1 MAREVTGERMAA
13 TPATPITLQMDRHG
27 RDGFWRRLRTQ
38 PAALFG
44 IAVMALLLFMALFA
58 AVIAP
63 GDPFATSREVFLP
76 PSAAH
81 PFGTDDLGR
90 DLYRS
95 VVHGARASLLVGL
108 VTAGIATMIGV
119 VVGGVAGYVGGFT
132 DDILMR
138 VTELFQVI
146 PRFFLVLITVALFGS
161 SIRTVILLLGL
172 TYWPGAARLLRGQV
186 LSLRNRE
193 HVTAAR
199 AIGVRES
206 AILARHVLP
215 LALPPI
221 ITLSALTVGGAIL
234 VEAGLSFLGLGD
246 RNVVS
251 WGALLN
257 DAQQFVRRAWWLSAF
272 PGLAITLTVLGTNL
286 LADGLNEA
294 WNPRLS
300 RR

>member
-1 MAREVTGERMAA
+1 MARQVAAVGQEATPVSPIVTGTR
-13 TPATPITLQMDRHG
+13 R
-27 RDGFWRRLRTQ
+27 RVRNGFWLRFRRQ

-44 IAVMALLLFMALFA
+44 IAVPVLLLFMALFA
-58 AVIAP
+58 GMVAP
-63 GDPFATSREVFLP
+63 GDPFATSRAVFLP

-95 VVHGARASLLVGL
+95 VVHGARASLLVGI
-108 VTAGIATMIGV
+108 VTTVIATIIGV
-119 VVGGVAGYVGGFT
+119 LVGALAGYFGGFV

-146 PRFFLVLITVALFGS
+146 PRFFLVLIAVALFKGG
-161 SIRTVILLLGL
+161 IGLIILLLGL
-172 TYWPGAARLLRGQV
+172 TYWPATARLLRGQV

-193 HVTAAR
+193 HVVAAR

-206 AILARHVLP
+206 AILMRHVLP
-215 LALPPI
+215 MALPPI
-221 ITLSALTVGGAIL
+221 ITLAALTVGGAIL

-257 DAQQFVRRAWWLSAF
+257 DAQQFVRRAWWLSTF
-272 PGLAITLTVLGTNL
+272 PGLAITITVLGMNL
-286 LADGLNEA
+286 LADALNEA

>member
-1 MAREVTGERMAA
+1 MADASVA
-13 TPATPITLQMDRHG
+13 TPQAIRSSLGAERRS
-27 RDGFWRRLRTQ
+27 RDGFWRRFRRQ
-38 PAALFG
+38 PGALFG
-44 IAVMALLLFMALFA
+44 IVALLLLLCMALFA
-58 AVIAP
+58 SVIAP
-63 GDPFATSREVFLP
+63 GDPFATSRQVFLP
-76 PSAAH
+76 PSASR

-90 DLYRS
+90 DLFRS
-95 VVHGARASLLVGL
+95 VIHGARASLLVG
-108 VTAGIATMIGV
+108 VATTIIATIIGV
-119 VVGGVAGYVGGFT
+119 LVGACAGYFGRFV
-132 DDILMR
+132 DDVLMR
-138 VTELFQVI
+138 LTELFQVV

-161 SIRTVILLLGL
+161 GIRLIILLLGL

-186 LSLRNRE
+186 LSLRSRE
-193 HVTAAR
+193 HVVAAR
-199 AIGVRES
+199 AIGVREPV
-206 AILARHVLP
+206 ILVRHVLP
-215 LALPPI
+215 MALPPI

-272 PGLAITLTVLGTNL
+272 PGLAITLTVLGMNL

-300 RR
+300 R

>member
-1 MAREVTGERMAA
+1 MARGMADASVA
-13 TPATPITLQMDRHG
+13 TPQAIRSSLGVERRS
-27 RDGFWRRLRTQ
+27 RDGFWRRFRRQ
-38 PAALFG
+38 PSALFG
-44 IAVMALLLFMALFA
+44 IAALLLLLCMALFA
-58 AVIAP
+58 SVIAP
-63 GDPFATSREVFLP
+63 GDPFATSRQVFLP
-76 PSAAH
+76 PSASH

-90 DLYRS
+90 DLFRS
-95 VVHGARASLLVGL
+95 VIHGARASLLVG
-108 VTAGIATMIGV
+108 VATTIIATIIGV
-119 VVGGVAGYVGGFT
+119 LVGACAGYFGRFV
-132 DDILMR
+132 DDVLMR
-138 VTELFQVI
+138 LTELFQVV

-161 SIRTVILLLGL
+161 GIRLIILLLGL

-186 LSLRNRE
+186 LSLRSRE
-193 HVTAAR
+193 HVVAAR
-199 AIGVRES
+199 AIGVREPV
-206 AILARHVLP
+206 ILVRHVLP
-215 LALPPI
+215 MALPPI

-272 PGLAITLTVLGTNL
+272 PGLAITLTVLGMNL

-300 RR
+300 R

>member
-1 MAREVTGERMAA
+1 MVREIAGERIMEASA
-13 TPATPITLQMDRHG
+13 TPVALGTRQRG
-27 RDGFWRRLRTQ
+27 RNGFWTRLCTQ

-44 IAVMALLLFMALFA
+44 CGVLAALLLIALFA
-58 AVIAP
+58 GAIAP
-63 GDPFATSREVFLP
+63 GDPFATSRQVFQT
-76 PSAAH
+76 PSRAH

-95 VVHGARASLLVGL
+95 VMHGARASLTVGV
-108 VTAGIATMIGV
+108 VTMLIATVIGV
-119 VVGGVAGYVGGFT
+119 LIGACAGYFGGFV
-132 DDILMR
+132 DDALMR
-138 VTELFQVI
+138 FTELFQIV

-161 SIRTVILLLGL
+161 SIRLIILLLGL
-172 TYWPGAARLLRGQV
+172 TYWPGTARLLRGQV
-186 LSLRNRE
+186 LSLRSRE
-193 HVTAAR
+193 HVVAAR
-199 AIGVRES
+199 AIGVREPV
-206 AILARHVLP
+206 ILLRHVLP
-215 LALPPI
+215 MAMPPI
-221 ITLSALTVGGAIL
+221 VIEAALLVGGAIL

-272 PGLAITLTVLGTNL
+272 PGLAITLTVLGFNL

-294 WNPRLS
+294 LNPRLS

>member
-1 MAREVTGERMAA
+1 MVRAITGERIVEAS
-13 TPATPITLQMDRHG
+13 ATPIALSMRQHG
-27 RDGFWRRLRTQ
+27 RNGFWTRLCTQ

-44 IAVMALLLFMALFA
+44 LGVLVVLVLIALFA
-58 AVIAP
+58 GAIAP
-63 GDPFATSREVFLP
+63 GDPFATSRQVFQM
-76 PSAAH
+76 PSRAH

-95 VVHGARASLLVGL
+95 VMHGARASLTVGV
-108 VTAGIATMIGV
+108 VTMLIATVIGV
-119 VVGGVAGYVGGFT
+119 LIGGCAGYFGGFV
-132 DDILMR
+132 DDALMR
-138 VTELFQVI
+138 FTELFQIV

-161 SIRTVILLLGL
+161 SIRLIILLLGL
-172 TYWPGAARLLRGQV
+172 TYWPGTARLLRGQV
-186 LSLRNRE
+186 LSLRSRE
-193 HVTAAR
+193 YVVAAR
-199 AIGVRES
+199 AIGVREPV
-206 AILARHVLP
+206 ILLRHVLP
-215 LALPPI
+215 MALPPI
-221 ITLSALTVGGAIL
+221 VIEAALLVGGAIL

-272 PGLAITLTVLGTNL
+272 PGLAITLTVLGFNL

-294 WNPRLS
+294 LNPRLP

>member
-1 MAREVTGERMAA
+1 MARPAVNTRLEPVPAA
-13 TPATPITLQMDRHG
+13 SVPLVPRRRG
-27 RDGFWRRLRTQ
+27 RDGFWPRFRRQR
-38 PAALFG
+38 PALFG
-44 IAVMALLLFMALFA
+44 VAVMALLLLMALFA

-90 DLYRS
+90 DLFRS
-95 VVHGARASLLVGL
+95 VIHGTRASLLVG
-108 VTAGIATMIGV
+108 VATTIIATLIGV
-119 VVGGVAGYVGGFT
+119 LVGACAGYFSGWV
-132 DDILMR
+132 DDVLMR
-138 VTELFQVI
+138 LTELFQVV

-161 SIRTVILLLGL
+161 GIRLIVLLLGL
-172 TYWPGAARLLRGQV
+172 TYWPGAARLLRGQI

-193 HVTAAR
+193 HVVAAR

-206 AILARHVLP
+206 VILVRHVLP
-215 LALPPI
+215 MALPPI
-221 ITLSALTVGGAIL
+221 ITLAALTVGGAIL

-272 PGLAITLTVLGTNL
+272 PGLAITLTVLGMNL

>member
-1 MAREVTGERMAA
+1 MADASVA
-13 TPATPITLQMDRHG
+13 TPQAIRSSLGAERRS
-27 RDGFWRRLRTQ
+27 RDGFWRRFRRQ
-38 PAALFG
+38 PGALFG
-44 IAVMALLLFMALFA
+44 IAALLLLLFMALFA
-58 AVIAP
+58 SVIAP
-63 GDPFATSREVFLP
+63 GDPFATSRQVFLP
-76 PSAAH
+76 PSASH

-90 DLYRS
+90 DLFRS
-95 VVHGARASLLVGL
+95 VIHGARASLLVG
-108 VTAGIATMIGV
+108 VATTIIATIIGV
-119 VVGGVAGYVGGFT
+119 LVGACAGYFGGFV
-132 DDILMR
+132 DDVLMR
-138 VTELFQVI
+138 LTELFQVV

-161 SIRTVILLLGL
+161 GIRLIILLLGL

-186 LSLRNRE
+186 LSLRSRE
-193 HVTAAR
+193 HVVAAR
-199 AIGVRES
+199 AIGVREPV
-206 AILARHVLP
+206 ILVRHVLP
-215 LALPPI
+215 MALPPI

-272 PGLAITLTVLGTNL
+272 PGLTITLTVLGMNL

-300 RR
+300 R